1 MKSWW
6 TPDTACDCFVK
17 FDTGLYVQREEE
29 EEDEYEV
36 DDEMQ
41 LALGFGGFG
50 SSKR

>member
-1 MKSWW
+1 MHLIATS
-6 TPDTACDCFVK
+6 PC
-17 FDTGLYVQREEE
+17 VQREED

>member
-1 MKSWW
+1 MESWW
-6 TPDTACDCFVK
+6 TLNIACDCFVR
-17 FDTGLYVQREEE
+17 FDIRLYVQREEE

>member
-1 MKSWW
+1 ML
-6 TPDTACDCFVK
+6 FM
-17 FDTGLYVQREEE
+17 QREEE
-29 EEDEYEV
+29 EEDEYGV

>member
-1 MKSWW
+1 MS
-6 TPDTACDCFVK
+6 
-17 FDTGLYVQREEE
+17 VQREEE
-29 EEDEYEV
+29 DDEEYEV